1 MGTSYRCGLKLTGA
15 AADAGTLKLL
25 RKWFPDRSLRELKQQ
40 IQNHE
45 YIYLT
50 DAEKFHRDGARKLAR
65 LMKECGKAGIETELY
80 EEIWSGGGWRSQ
92 PMSRE
97 YFGNSLRRSREIER
111 ETLMEIERETEGF
124 VSPEAMKDIEEEAA
138 AHWDGEDL
146 EP

>member
-1 MGTSYRCGLKLTGA
+1 MGTSYRCGLKLTSA

-25 RKWFPDRSLRELKQQ
+25 RKWFPDRSLRDLKQT

-45 YIYLT
+45 YVYLT
-50 DAEKFHRDGARKLAR
+50 DMEKFHQDGERKLAR

-97 YFGNSLRRSREIER
+97 YFGNSLRRSREIQR
-111 ETLMEIERETEGF
+111 ETLIDVEREVEGF
-124 VSPEAMKDIEEEAA
+124 VSPEAMKDIEEEVAE
-138 AHWDGEDL
+138 HWDEEDL
-146 EP
+146 GP